1 MVKLSGVK
9 HRAADVALAVKRL
22 QHRHHRALSQA
33 LAPLGLSLVQ
43 WDTLRH
49 LDRQPDA
56 SLHDLAVLTFQTDQ
70 SFGSLAVRM
79 AERGLIE
86 RITGP
91 GRAVRHRLTDEGAR
105 LAAITSGG
113 AIPDTADYDVIED
126 PAGAFVGKVNED
138 FAIESMSG
146 DIFLL
151 GNRSWRI
158 LRVEA
163 GRLRVADVD
172 SRQCAVERRRTRA
185 RDELDRLHDAV

>member
-1 MVKLSGVK
+1 MK

-49 LDRQPDA
+49 LHRTPDA

-91 GRAVRHRLTDEGAR
+91 GRAVRHKLTDEGAR
-105 LAAITSGG
+105 LRAEGQELADGITEKSFSALSAAQLDQLG
-113 AIPDTADYDVIED
+113 DLLDV
-126 PAGAFVGKVNED
+126 A
-138 FAIESMSG
+138 
-146 DIFLL
+146 L
-151 GNRSWRI
+151 G
-158 LRVEA
+158 
-163 GRLRVADVD
+163 
-172 SRQCAVERRRTRA
+172 Q
-185 RDELDRLHDAV
+185 